1 MQNIYYVDGFMYI
14 FVVCLL
20 ANLVYVFDF
29 PNHYFDILLELG
41 HAYISSTLNFMKKEH
56 FFFQI
61 LFYILSPS
69 LAKLE
74 A

>member
-41 HAYISSTLNFMKKEH
+41 HAYISSTLNFMKT
-56 FFFQI
+56 FFFSDFI
-61 LFYILSPS
+61 LYIES
-69 LAKLE
+69 KLRQ